1 MKQIAKASVAAL
13 TLIASGAAQTAPT
26 QNPPAISIARSESL
40 QTTKGAAQFF
50 TGSVQ
55 VQQLFSGHDP
65 ARTSGGK
72 VSFAPGARSAWHTHP
87 LGQILIVTD
96 GAGWMQQWGG
106 PVEEIRKGDVV
117 WIPPGVKHWHGAA
130 ATTSMTHI
138 AIQEQLDGRV
148 VDWMEKVTDEQYRR

>member
-65 ARTSGGK
+65 ARTSGGN
-72 VSFAPGARSAWHTHP
+72 VSFAPGARSAWHTPP

-96 GAGWMQQWGG
+96 GTGWMQQWGG

-148 VDWMEKVTDEQYRR
+148 VDWLEKVTDEQYRR